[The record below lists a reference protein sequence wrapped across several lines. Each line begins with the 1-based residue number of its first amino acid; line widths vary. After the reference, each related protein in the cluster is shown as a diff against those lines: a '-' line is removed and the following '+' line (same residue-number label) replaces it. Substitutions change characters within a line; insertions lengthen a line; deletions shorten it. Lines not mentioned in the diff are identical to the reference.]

1 MRAAAA
7 LLAAASFLAAPGCV
21 RGARPAPAPPL
32 RIAVTLDDLPWQG
45 ATAPGE
51 TRMHATRRLL
61 EVLRARGVPAT
72 GFVNCDR
79 IEPGEPILE
88 AWLAAGMDLGNHTSG
103 HLDLNRTDLDAWVA
117 DVESCHAV
125 LARLGPRAV
134 HYFRY
139 PMLHEGATEERR
151 AAAAAAVR
159 RLGYVRADVTVDNS
173 EWILGGAYSRALK
186 RGGDEAAQRALGERY
201 VQHVAAAVAH
211 FDGLSK
217 EALGR
222 SIPHVLLLH
231 ANALAAD
238 HLGAALDALR
248 AQGATFVS
256 LGDALADP
264 AYAAPERYVG
274 PKGLSWLY
282 RIHPEL
288 LERAGR
294 WDDEQADALQQQVDA
309 EERGL

>member
-1 MRAAAA
+1 MRVLPA
-7 LLAAASFLAAPGCV
+7 LLVSALVAAGC
-21 RGARPAPAPPL
+21 RTARPPPTAPL

-45 ATAPGE
+45 ATAGGE
-51 TRMHATRRLL
+51 TRLQATQRLL
-61 EVLRARGVPAT
+61 EALRARGVPAT

-88 AWLAAGMDLGNHTSG
+88 AWLAAGMDLGNHTSR
-103 HLDLNRTDLDAWVA
+103 HLDLNRAELKDWLS

-125 LARLGPRAV
+125 LARLGPRAPR
-134 HYFRY
+134 YFRY
-139 PMLHEGATEERR
+139 PMLHQGATEERR
-151 AAAAAAVR
+151 EAAAAELR
-159 RLGYVRADVTVDNS
+159 RLGYANAHVTVDNS

-186 RGGDEAAQRALGERY
+186 RGGDPAARRALGERY
-201 VQHVAAAVAH
+201 VQHLAAAVAH
-211 FDGLSK
+211 FDRLSK

-231 ANALAAD
+231 VNALAAD
-238 HLGAALDALR
+238 HLGEALDALR
-248 AQGATFVS
+248 GQGATFIS
-256 LGDALADP
+256 LDEALADP
-264 AYAAPERYVG
+264 AYAEPERYVG

-294 WDDEQADALQQQVDA
+294 WDDEQADILQKQV
-309 EERGL
+309 ETITPE

>member
-1 MRAAAA
+1 MRAWLAVA
-7 LLAAASFLAAPGCV
+7 LLAVAPGC
-21 RGARPAPAPPL
+21 RTGPSPATPARL

-51 TRMHATRRLL
+51 TRMQATRRLL

-134 HYFRY
+134 HWFRY

-159 RLGYVRADVTVDNS
+159 RLGYAPAHVTVDNS

-186 RGGDEAAQRALGERY
+186 RGGDPAVQRALGERY

-211 FDGLSK
+211 FDRLSR

-238 HLGAALDALR
+238 HLGAALDALEG
-248 AQGATFVS
+248 QGATFVS
-256 LGDALADP
+256 LEEALADP

-294 WDDEQADALQQQVDA
+294 WDDDQADALQKQVDA
-309 EERGL
+309 LDARP